1 MSLGMIIGAA
11 DAGFS
16 CILYLVL
23 LGGAFAWLF
32 WNRSQLEQTPEQAQ
46 LDPLITRQFL
56 GGGVYYPDNQ
66 KPIRPWRPQAWMG
79 LLVATPG
86 LLLLLGG
93 PSFASLFP
101 LLGGLALAAWCF
113 FYADGVMTD
122 RPAWANFQP
131 DHVVVTTVGGSRTV
145 FVLGPRVS
153 ITLELERL
161 PLSPFGDKATGRRS
175 FLTIAEGASSVRLPL
190 AFGGSAQ
197 FLSLCRKEGV
207 RIGFSPTTPKWFVD
221 AMNATSARPTEA
233 SKAGRGGATPPMV
246 SLSCPGCGS
255 TALYPKSGAGAE
267 CQFCGTSGLEP
278 AAKA

>member
-11 DAGFS
+11 AA
-16 CILYLVL
+16 IIPAALYFLL
-23 LGGAFAWLF
+23 LGGAFGWLF
-32 WNRSQLEQTPEQAQ
+32 WSRIQLEMTPEQSQ

-56 GGGVYYPDNQ
+56 VGGVYYPDNQ
-66 KPIRPWRPQAWMG
+66 NPVRPWRSQAWIG

-86 LLLLLGG
+86 LLLLLDG
-93 PSFASLFP
+93 PSFVGLFP

-113 FYADGVMTD
+113 FYTDAVMPD
-122 RPAWANFQP
+122 RPAWANFQR

-153 ITLELERL
+153 IMLELERL
-161 PLSPFGDKATGRRS
+161 PLSPFGDKATGCRS
-175 FLTIAEGASSVRLPL
+175 FLTITEGASSVRLPL
-190 AFGGSAQ
+190 AFGGSGQ
-197 FLSLCRKEGV
+197 FLALCRKEGA
-207 RIGFSPTTPKWFVD
+207 RIDFAPETPKWFVD
-221 AMNATSARPTEA
+221 AMNGASSRPTEA
-233 SKAGRGGATPPMV
+233 SNAGRGGATPPMV